1 MTVNAILVSAV
12 DRIRAASMNAQRIV
26 AENSAVMILN
36 ATLENAVMNFQE
48 SAPRISHSVVDSA
61 QMIQDATLENAVMKV
76 LNSALR
82 ISHSVV
88 DSAQMIQDAIRVQVN
103 VVEIISV

>member
-1 MTVNAILVSAV
+1 MYLRLQILVVTDNASPHRILVLNVEMTVNAILVSAV

-61 QMIQDATLENAVMKV
+61 QMIQDA
-76 LNSALR
+76 
-82 ISHSVV
+82 
-88 DSAQMIQDAIRVQVN
+88 IRVQVN